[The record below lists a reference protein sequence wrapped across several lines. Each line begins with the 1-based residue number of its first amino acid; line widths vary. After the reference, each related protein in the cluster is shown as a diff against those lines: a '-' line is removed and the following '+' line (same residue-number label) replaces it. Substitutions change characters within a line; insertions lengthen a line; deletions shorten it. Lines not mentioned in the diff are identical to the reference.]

1 MKVYKETKNGNFKK
15 MKFPM
20 PIPYKNDFP
29 FLKEGDGLV
38 LAHAQLNVDKVYKNF
53 FWDKSVGFPWFKSK
67 KNLVQSHIKKNQN
80 GTHRFC

>member
-53 FWDKSVGFPWFKSK
+53 FWDKSVGFLGLRVKRILFKA
-67 KNLVQSHIKKNQN
+67 
-80 GTHRFC
+80 T